1 MSNFSFKDWY
11 SFTREHVLRDFQNDL
26 LDSSFANPFTA
37 VLGARQIGKTRYL
50 AMLALLLAGG
60 VKTKHGSIPAHN
72 VYIISSTY
80 DKAQNVIKEVQLVLK
95 EMDLIAKISHDVLG
109 GKTTAALK
117 NGMTIM
123 AVAGRPGCLQGFAG
137 SCLWDEASLTDHDP
151 SDIYTQ
157 ILAASSAEPY
167 YRVVLCTNAD
177 RIGSWTWEFF
187 HSPMPEWVNI
197 RKEFDI
203 HDVNIYNAYPDGIP
217 EHIERRQRMM
227 TASGWKR
234 FYLNQFVS
242 GDQGRFEAEIINLS
256 VSQVWN
262 CKDGIRVLSIDPGF
276 SVNGHP
282 AGVTV
287 GSISGGRLEVLYADL
302 WCGLPETEQREKI
315 EALVSQ
321 YSVSRIIVDQGVGGM
336 IMRDNLIRRYGKHM
350 VVPISVTK
358 NKYSLWCTELER
370 LMTEGRLNIQAS
382 HKCLIDDLRNI
393 EVDARGNIKI
403 PEIAHPNGTNRTH
416 CDAGVS
422 LLYMLDSVGGTAST
436 HRAEQIEIGDTE
448 FGWDTGACYDKFI

>member
-60 VKTKHGSIPAHN
+60 VKTKHGKIPAHN

-95 EMDLIAKISHDVLG
+95 EMDLIEKISHDVLG

-197 RKEFDI
+197 RNEFDI
-203 HDVNIYNAYPDGIP
+203 HDVNIYNAYPDGLP
-217 EHIERRQRMM
+217 DHIKRRERMM

-242 GDQGRFEAEIINLS
+242 GDQGRFESEIINLS

-282 AGVTV
+282 TGVTV
-287 GSISGGRLEVLYADL
+287 GSISGGRLEVLHADL

-315 EALVSQ
+315 EALVQQ
-321 YSVSRIIVDQGVGGM
+321 YNVSRIIVDQGVGGM

-403 PEIAHPNGTNRTH
+403 PEIAHPNGTNRIH

-422 LLYMLDSVGGTAST
+422 LLYMLDSVGGRAST
-436 HRAEQIEIGDTE
+436 HKAEQIDIEDTS
-448 FGWDTGACYDKFI
+448 FGWDSGASYDKFI